1 MSDTD
6 DELEKLREQTDP
18 GTRAEAESEEP
29 EDDLEDAIV
38 DVLGSIE
45 AGETSKTLSVRDDR
59 LAALILGLEDTTEL
73 DGVGKALETQL
84 GRTNSDDNFDRSEV
98 IRLAIRV
105 GLKEADPEV
114 VQTARDAYGRHAA
127 ENF

>member
-59 LAALILGLEDTTEL
+59 LAALILGLEDTAEL
-73 DGVGKALETQL
+73 DGIGKALNANLEQTD
-84 GRTNSDDNFDRSEV
+84 SDEDFDRSEV

-105 GLKEADPEV
+105 GLNEAAPEV
-114 VQTARDAYGRHAA
+114 VETARDAYGRHAA

>member
-38 DVLGSIE
+38 DVLGSIG

-59 LAALILGLEDTTEL
+59 LAALILGLEDTAEL
-73 DGVGKALETQL
+73 DGIGKALNANLEQTD
-84 GRTNSDDNFDRSEV
+84 SDEDFDRSEV

-105 GLKEADPEV
+105 GLNEAAPEV
-114 VQTARDAYGRHAA
+114 VETARDAYGRHAA